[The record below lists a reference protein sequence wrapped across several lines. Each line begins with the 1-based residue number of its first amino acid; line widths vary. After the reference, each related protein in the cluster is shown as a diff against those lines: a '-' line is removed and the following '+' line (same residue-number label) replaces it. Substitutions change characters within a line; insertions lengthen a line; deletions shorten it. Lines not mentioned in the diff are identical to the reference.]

1 MRRAAA
7 RRDKIRRQRTEAS
20 RRFRMRNKQGLKVY
34 RLLLLDSDIEEMLVR
49 QGLLAPG
56 LDYDQRA
63 IEAALT
69 EFVADLARK
78 STKMPPFSKMH
89 FDIDPETGV

>member
-1 MRRAAA
+1 MRPAAA
-7 RRDKIRRQRTEAS
+7 RREKVRRQRTEAS

-56 LDYDQRA
+56 LDYD
-63 IEAALT
+63 
-69 EFVADLARK
+69 
-78 STKMPPFSKMH
+78 
-89 FDIDPETGV
+89 